1 MANEII
7 IGEILK
13 PQGIRGEL
21 KMKNFTDGFFAIKG
35 LKNVIIDGVR
45 YQVLKM
51 REDKGAILLLKGIA
65 DRNVA
70 ELFRGKS
77 VYADKDEISRE
88 ENTYFISDVIGCRV
102 VLSDGTSAG
111 EITDVM
117 PAKVD
122 IYYINNPEL
131 GKAIFPLIPALEPIF
146 DIENRTL
153 TVNKEVFL
161 REVKSFEN

>member
-131 GKAIFPLIPALEPIF
+131 SKAIFPLIPALEPIF

>member
-1 MANEII
+1 M
-7 IGEILK
+7 
-13 PQGIRGEL
+13 
-21 KMKNFTDGFFAIKG
+21 
-35 LKNVIIDGVR
+35 
-45 YQVLKM
+45 
-51 REDKGAILLLKGIA
+51 
-65 DRNVA
+65 
-70 ELFRGKS
+70 
-77 VYADKDEISRE
+77 
-88 ENTYFISDVIGCRV
+88 

>member
-1 MANEII
+1 MTNEII

-51 REDKGAILLLKGIA
+51 REDKGAILLLKVIA

-70 ELFRGKS
+70 
-77 VYADKDEISRE
+77 
-88 ENTYFISDVIGCRV
+88 
-102 VLSDGTSAG
+102 
-111 EITDVM
+111 
-117 PAKVD
+117 
-122 IYYINNPEL
+122 
-131 GKAIFPLIPALEPIF
+131 
-146 DIENRTL
+146 
-153 TVNKEVFL
+153 
-161 REVKSFEN
+161 

>member
-88 ENTYFISDVIGCRV
+88 ENTYFISDVIGFRV

-122 IYYINNPEL
+122 IYYINNSEL